1 MQYEVFMI
9 KIGVVGAG
17 HLGRWHIKNL
27 SVLDNVELVGFFDS
41 DSRRS
46 AVIAEEY
53 KATPFT
59 SLDNLLQSCDAV
71 SIVVPT
77 IAHYNVAKIALEKG
91 RHVFCEKP
99 FMQTIDEANSII
111 ELAKHNNLVLQV
123 GHIERFNPALSGI
136 GDFPINP
143 LFIESHRIS
152 PFNPRGTDVA
162 VILDL
167 MIHDI
172 DIILSM
178 VDADIEQID
187 ASGAP
192 VLTDTIDIANA
203 RIKFTNGC
211 VANVTASRVSDKQ
224 MRKIRIFQKNAYL
237 SIDFLK
243 NQTSI
248 YSLSQSPDEIPENA
262 IPVAELKIN
271 DHTTKIIT
279 YQEIHTSE
287 SNAMLEEL
295 RAFTYSIENGTPP
308 PVTGEDGKRALEVA
322 LQIEKQI
329 KSSLQKVL

>member
-1 MQYEVFMI
+1 MI

-27 SVLDNVELVGFFDS
+27 NALDNVELVGFFDS
-41 DSRRS
+41 DPNRS
-46 AVIAEEY
+46 TTIADEY
-53 KATPFT
+53 KAISFS
-59 SLDNLLQSCDAV
+59 SLDQLLNSCDAV

-77 IAHYNVAKIALEKG
+77 ISHYRVAKTALDSG
-91 RHVFCEKP
+91 LHVFCEKP
-99 FMQTIDEANSII
+99 FMQTIDEANDII
-111 ELAKHNNLVLQV
+111 DMAKCKNRILQV
-123 GHIERFNPALSGI
+123 GHIERFNPALAGI
-136 GDFPINP
+136 GDFPVNP

-178 VDADIEQID
+178 VDAEIEQID

-211 VANVTASRVSDKQ
+211 VANITASRVSNKQ
-224 MRKIRIFQKNAYL
+224 MRKIRIFQKDAYL

-248 YSLSQSPDEIPENA
+248 YSLSQNPEEIPAQA
-262 IPVAELKIN
+262 IPIAELKIN
-271 DHTTKIIT
+271 DQKTKLIT

-295 RAFTYSIENGTPP
+295 RAFTHSIENGTPP
-308 PVTGEDGKRALEVA
+308 LVTGEDGKRALEIA
-322 LQIEKQI
+322 LQIEQLI
-329 KSSLQKVL
+329 QSSLQKVL

>member
-1 MQYEVFMI
+1 MLMI

-17 HLGRWHIKNL
+17 HLGRWHINNL
-27 SVLDNVELVGFFDS
+27 KALENVELVGFFDT
-41 DSRRS
+41 DRRRS

-53 KATPFT
+53 GALPFD
-59 SLDNLLQSCDAV
+59 SLEALLEKCQAV

-77 IAHYNVAKIALEKG
+77 RSHYQVARAALQRG
-91 RHVFCEKP
+91 LHVFCEKP
-99 FMQTIDEANSII
+99 FMQTLEEADEII
-111 ELAKHNNLVLQV
+111 ELAQQKGLVLQV

-136 GDFPINP
+136 GDFPIKP

-172 DIILSM
+172 DIVLAM
-178 VDADIEQID
+178 VSSEIEQID

-203 RIKFTNGC
+203 RLKFANGC
-211 VANVTASRVSDKQ
+211 VANITASRISDKQ
-224 MRKIRIFQKNAYL
+224 MRKIRIFQKDAYL

-243 NQTSI
+243 NRTSI
-248 YSLSQSPDEIPENA
+248 YSLSQTPGEPLSGTVPI
-262 IPVAELKIN
+262 AELKIN
-271 DHTTKIIT
+271 DQQTRFIT
-279 YQEIHTSE
+279 YQEIHTTE

-295 RAFTYSIENGTPP
+295 RAFTRTITTGAPP
-308 PVTGEDGKRALEVA
+308 PVTGADGKRALEIA
-322 LQIEKQI
+322 LQIEHQI
-329 KSSLQKVL
+329 QTSLKKVL

>member
-1 MQYEVFMI
+1 MI

-27 SVLDNVELVGFFDS
+27 NALDNVELVGFFDS
-41 DSRRS
+41 DPRRS
-46 AVIAEEY
+46 AAIADEY
-53 KATPFT
+53 AALPFN
-59 SLDNLLQSCDAV
+59 SLEQLLNSCDAV

-77 IAHYNVAKIALEKG
+77 VSHYHVAKTALEKG

-99 FMQTIDEANSII
+99 FMQTIGEADSII
-111 ELAKHNNLVLQV
+111 DLAKQKKLVLQV
-123 GHIERFNPALSGI
+123 GHIERFNPALAGI
-136 GDFPINP
+136 GDFQINP

-172 DIILSM
+172 DIILSL
-178 VDADIEQID
+178 VDAEIEEID

-203 RIKFTNGC
+203 RLKFTNGC
-211 VANVTASRVSDKQ
+211 VANITASRVSDKQ
-224 MRKIRIFQKNAYL
+224 MRKIRIFQKNAYF

-243 NQTSI
+243 NQTSV
-248 YSLSQSPDEIPENA
+248 YSLSQSPDEIAENA
-262 IPVAELKIN
+262 VPVAELKI
-271 DHTTKIIT
+271 DDKPSKIIT
-279 YQEIHTSE
+279 YQEIHTSK

-295 RAFTYSIENGTPP
+295 RAFTHAIEDGTPP
-308 PVTGEDGKRALEVA
+308 PVTGEDGKRALEIA
-322 LQIEKQI
+322 LQIERQI
-329 KSSLQKVL
+329 QLSLGKVL

>member
-1 MQYEVFMI
+1 MQNEVFMI

-27 SVLDNVELVGFFDS
+27 NALDNVELIGFFDS
-41 DSRRS
+41 DPQRS
-46 AVIAEEY
+46 AVIAKEY
-53 KATPFT
+53 SATPFT

-77 IAHYNVAKIALEKG
+77 ISHYHVAKTALEKG

-99 FMQTIDEANSII
+99 FMQTIDEANTII
-111 ELAKHNNLVLQV
+111 ELAKHKNLVLQV

-136 GDFPINP
+136 GDFPVNP

-178 VDADIEQID
+178 VNAEVEQID

-211 VANVTASRVSDKQ
+211 VANITASRISDKQ
-224 MRKIRIFQKNAYL
+224 MRKIRIFQKDAYL

-262 IPVAELKIN
+262 IPVAKLKIN
-271 DHTTKIIT
+271 DHTTKVIT
-279 YQEIHTSE
+279 YQEIHTTE

-308 PVTGEDGKRALEVA
+308 PVTGEDGKRALEIA
-322 LQIEKQI
+322 LRIEQQI
-329 KSSLQKVL
+329 KSSLQKVI

>member
-1 MQYEVFMI
+1 MI

-27 SVLDNVELVGFFDS
+27 NALDNVELVGFFDS
-41 DSRRS
+41 DPKRS
-46 AVIAEEY
+46 AAIADEY
-53 KATPFT
+53 KAIPFS
-59 SLDNLLQSCDAV
+59 SLDQLLKSCDAV

-77 IAHYNVAKIALEKG
+77 ISHYRVAKTALENG
-91 RHVFCEKP
+91 LHVFCEKP
-99 FMQTIDEANSII
+99 FMQTIDEANDITN
-111 ELAKHNNLVLQV
+111 LAKRKNRVLQV
-123 GHIERFNPALSGI
+123 GHIERFNPALAGL
-136 GDFPINP
+136 GNFPVNP

-178 VDADIEQID
+178 VDAEIEQID

-203 RIKFTNGC
+203 RLKFTNGC
-211 VANVTASRVSDKQ
+211 VANITASRVSNKQ
-224 MRKIRIFQKNAYL
+224 MRKIRIFQKDAYL
-237 SIDFLK
+237 SVDFLK

-248 YSLSQSPDEIPENA
+248 YSLSQNPDEIPAQA
-262 IPVAELKIN
+262 IPIAELKIN
-271 DHTTKIIT
+271 DHKTKLIT
-279 YQEIHTSE
+279 YQEIHTSK

-295 RAFTYSIENGTPP
+295 RAFTHSIENGTPP
-308 PVTGEDGKRALEVA
+308 PVTGEDGKRALEIA
-322 LQIEKQI
+322 LQIEQLI
-329 KSSLQKVL
+329 QSSLQKVL